1 MNMKEQIRT
10 SLAAQYDVH
19 DKLWLPKGQAPEFGY
34 SDGDDTENRIYSI
47 ISRADDVSLFSP
59 ELKSAQTDWAAR
71 YHLSATRANLLRPI
85 SDILSGSVLEI
96 GSGCGAISRFLGELG
111 GDVLGVE
118 GSARRAAIAASRC
131 RDLPNVNVINEVF
144 DDFSVDS
151 KFNTV
156 TLIGVLEYASIYGK
170 AEDPARAW
178 LKKAYECLEDGG
190 HLVVAIENQLGL
202 KYLAGMPED
211 HLAQAMFGVND
222 LYTKGTA
229 TTYGRVELTSMLRDA
244 GFESVEVAL
253 PFPDYKLPT
262 SVLLPRACDGSYPEF
277 DASAFAR
284 QSVKADAQLIHAPLF
299 SLGQAWGVVGRNELL
314 PDLANSFL
322 LVARKGREP
331 ASWATNGPIAHHFA
345 TERLAAYCKQISFV
359 PEVGRITVRKAL
371 LAGDFHAY
379 ESRPISL
386 DLRDEDYIVGS
397 NHADHFE
404 RIVAAPGWQIADVV
418 AWFREWQEA
427 LHSALREQ
435 GEDVPKDLY
444 SSLAGWTIDAL
455 PRNLMRMP
463 SGELKFIDLEW
474 RWHAGVEFGYLAYR
488 AITVAMVSVSAVG
501 RPADE
506 RHVFIRYVLE
516 DVLRA
521 CQMNLS
527 TADLERY
534 VEMDGLLRKLAY
546 GTSDDFSVAQF
557 ATFQVPILPD
567 VTSLIMG
574 AADQDR
580 ATAAR
585 LQSMTEER
593 ADFEMKYAEHCREQ
607 ERVGAELASTK
618 AVLADRLV
626 ELERRGQRE
635 AQLVQRE
642 SDLLNQLASYE
653 ERLASLQLAN
663 AEVNQ
668 KLSAVLSSKS
678 WRLMAPLRVI
688 RRTATNGSARSVA
701 GRGARF
707 LYRRLPLSVG
717 VKRRIKAA
725 VEGVLRP
732 TMRAGSADVP
742 HVQTDAWGN
751 SQIASTVVPF
761 NDYVDIATTP
771 MVSDEIDVRLIAFYL
786 PQFHPIPENDRW
798 WGRGFTEWT
807 NVAKAKPQYPGHH
820 QPQLPGELG
829 FYDLRIVDVMARQVE
844 LAKLYGI
851 AGFCFHYYWFGGKRL
866 LERPIN
872 QFVQS
877 DIQFPF
883 CICWANENW
892 TRRWD
897 GLDGEVLIGQS
908 HSPEDDLAFIEAL
921 APLVRDP
928 RYIRVN
934 GKPLVI
940 VYRPSVLPDAAAT
953 LERWRTYCRD
963 AGVGEIFMAMVQFD
977 VDDPRIYGFDAA
989 IEFPPHKLARNL
1001 EAINHLVEGL
1011 NPDFSGAVVD
1021 YQAIVDRA
1029 SQVRNEGFNLIRGVF
1044 PSWDNEARKP
1054 GRGYMF
1060 HGATP
1065 ERYRGW
1071 LRQSLEFAR
1080 SNPIEGERMVFVN
1093 AWNEWAEGA
1102 HLEPD
1107 ARFGYS
1113 FLAATR
1119 EALLE
1124 RSGTGDAGHGYSFLS
1139 TTRGACSKRS
1149 DAERIVIVSHDA
1161 HPHGAQYLSLH
1172 IARDLSEVFGLQ
1184 VDIVVLGDGPLLS
1197 KFREVADVHVLSGVS
1212 QNGAE
1217 ALELAERLAAT
1228 SRHAIVNSAAS
1239 GLFSGVLSAAGF
1251 GVASLVH
1258 ELPGVISEYELQ
1270 EHARTMAKSS
1280 RRLLFPSTIVRDGFA
1295 NFASLSE
1302 TSVEI
1307 RPQGTFTRNRWRGV
1321 SDRSTP
1327 RSTLRN
1333 KLGLPTDAEVV
1344 LAVGYADLRKGVD
1357 LLVRAGLEILGRGR
1371 DTHFVWVGHVC
1382 ESIVAELST
1391 EIKDRGFEKNF
1402 HFVGMDFETAD
1413 YYAGADV
1420 YALASREDPFP
1431 SVVLEA
1437 LSVGLPVVAFSGA
1450 GGASDILTRGC
1461 GVMVNDVSPGA
1472 LASGI
1477 IELLDDRDLRAEMG
1491 RIGQDLVEKEFSF
1504 RHYLFAL
1511 LDAVGLPQA
1520 KVSVIVPNYNYAHL
1534 LGDRLRSIDAQT
1546 VPVYELIV
1554 LDDHS
1559 TDDSL
1564 AVLTE
1569 LRSILRTDFSLVE
1582 NAVNS
1587 GSVFKQW
1594 EKGVGLAR
1602 GDLIWIAEADD
1613 SSEPSFLEKVLSP
1626 LQKYP
1631 DVVFSYA
1638 QSKQIGDSGQLL
1650 ADNYL
1655 AYTDDVDSVL
1665 WRGDYIRAGEDEIH
1679 NALAIKNTIPN
1690 VSAVVFRAPQLRDVL
1705 REAAPVIQSFRIAG
1719 DWVAYILLAAKG
1731 QVAYIAEPLNQHR
1744 RHSSSVTIGSRH
1756 MPHLLEVLRVQQLAR
1771 QVSVVPDEVAVRA
1784 WSYSERLFVQL
1795 GLATP
1800 EVPSLDRLK
1809 EAAGYRP

>member
-1 MNMKEQIRT
+1 MKEQIRI
-10 SLAAQYDVH
+10 SLAARYDAH
-19 DKLWLPKGQAPEFGY
+19 DNLWLPKGQAPEFGY

-47 ISRADDVSLFSP
+47 ISHAEDVSLFSP

-85 SDILSGSVLEI
+85 ADILSGSVLEI

-118 GSARRAAIAASRC
+118 GSSRRAATAASRC
-131 RDLPNVNVINEVF
+131 RDLPNVNVVNEVF

-151 KFNTV
+151 KFNAV

-170 AEDPARAW
+170 AKDPARAW

-229 TTYGRVELTSMLRDA
+229 TTYGRVELASMLQDA
-244 GFESVEVAL
+244 GFNSVEVAF

-262 SVLLPRACDGSYPEF
+262 SVLLPRACDGSHPGF

-322 LVARKGREP
+322 MVARKGHGP
-331 ASWATNGPIAHHFA
+331 ASWATGGAIAHHFA

-359 PEVGRITVRKAL
+359 PEDGAIKVRKTL
-371 LAGDFHAY
+371 LAGDPHAY

-386 DLRDEDYIVGS
+386 DLHDEDYIVGS
-397 NHADHFE
+397 NHADRFE
-404 RIVAAPGWQIADVV
+404 RIVAAPGWHIAGVI
-418 AWFREWQEA
+418 AWFREWREA
-427 LHSALREQ
+427 LHAALREQ
-435 GEDVPKDLY
+435 GENVPEDLY
-444 SSLAGWTIDAL
+444 SSLPGWTIDAL

-463 SGELKFIDLEW
+463 SGELRFIDLEW

-488 AITVAMVSVSAVG
+488 AITVAMVSISAVG

-506 RHVFIRYVLE
+506 RHVFIRYLLE
-516 DVLRA
+516 DVLKG
-521 CQMNLS
+521 CQMSLS
-527 TADLERY
+527 TADLDRY

-557 ATFQVPILPD
+557 STFQVPILPD
-567 VTSLIMG
+567 VTSLVMG
-574 AADQDR
+574 SADQDR

-593 ADFEMKYAEHCREQ
+593 AEFEMKYAEHCREQ

-618 AVLADRLV
+618 AVLADRLA
-626 ELERRGQRE
+626 ELDRLAQRE
-635 AQLVQRE
+635 VQLEQHE
-642 SDLLNQLASYE
+642 SDLLGQIASYE

-668 KLSAVLSSKS
+668 KLSAILSSKS
-678 WRLMAPLRVI
+678 WRLMAPLRFI
-688 RRTATNGSARSVA
+688 RRRATIGTARSVA
-701 GRGARF
+701 GRSARF
-707 LYRRLPLSVG
+707 VFRRLPLSVG
-717 VKRRIKAA
+717 VKRRMKAA
-725 VEGVLRP
+725 VERVRHPKAPGGVSANVPDESGGSLR
-732 TMRAGSADVP
+732 ASA
-742 HVQTDAWGN
+742 
-751 SQIASTVVPF
+751 VVPQ

-771 MVSDEIDVRLIAFYL
+771 VAGEEIDVRLIAFYL

-829 FYDLRIVDVMARQVE
+829 FYDLRIIDVMARQVE
-844 LAKLYGI
+844 LAKLYGV

-866 LERPIN
+866 LERPVS

-897 GLDGEVLIGQS
+897 GLDGEILIGQS

-921 APLVRDP
+921 LPLVRDP

-953 LERWRTYCRD
+953 LERWRTYCRN
-963 AGVGEIFMAMVQFD
+963 AGVGEIFLAMVQFD

-1001 EAINHLVEGL
+1001 EAMNQRVEGL
-1011 NPDFSGAVVD
+1011 NPDFSGAVID

-1029 SQVRNEGFNLIRGVF
+1029 SQVKNEGFNLIRGVF

-1071 LRQSLEFAR
+1071 LRQSLDFAR
-1080 SNPIEGERMVFVN
+1080 NNPIEGERIVFVN

-1107 ARFGYS
+1107 ARYGYA

-1124 RSGTGDAGHGYSFLS
+1124 RSSTVCGYSFLA
-1139 TTRGACSKRS
+1139 TTREAHPKRS
-1149 DAERIVIVSHDA
+1149 HAERVVIVSHDA

-1184 VDIVVLGDGPLLS
+1184 VDIVVLGDGSLLS
-1197 KFREVADVHVLSGVS
+1197 RFREVADVHVLSGVS

-1217 ALELAERLAAT
+1217 ARELAERLAAT

-1239 GLFSGVLSAAGF
+1239 GLFSGVLAAAGF
-1251 GVASLVH
+1251 EVASLVH
-1258 ELPGVISEYELQ
+1258 ELPGVISEYGLQ
-1270 EHARTMAKSS
+1270 EHARTMATSS
-1280 RRLLFPSTIVRDGFA
+1280 RRLLFPANVVRDGFE
-1295 NFASLSE
+1295 NFASLNG

-1321 SDRSTP
+1321 SDRSNP
-1327 RSTLRN
+1327 RRALRD
-1333 KLGLPTDAEVV
+1333 KLGLAANAEVV

-1357 LLVRAGLEILGRGR
+1357 LLVRAGLDMLERGR
-1371 DTHFVWVGHVC
+1371 DTHFIWVGHVC
-1382 ESIVAELST
+1382 GPIVAELST
-1391 EIKDRGFEKNF
+1391 EIKARGFEKNF

-1450 GGASDILTRGC
+1450 GGACDILRRGC
-1461 GVMVNDVSPGA
+1461 GVTVDEVSPAA

-1477 IELLDDRDLRAEMG
+1477 IELLDNGELRARMG
-1491 RIGQDLVEKEFSF
+1491 RVGQDLVEKEFSF

-1520 KVSVIVPNYNYAHL
+1520 KVSAIVPNYNYGYL
-1534 LGDRLRSIDAQT
+1534 LGERLRSIDAQT

-1554 LDDHS
+1554 LDDRS
-1559 TDDSL
+1559 TDESL
-1564 AVLTE
+1564 AVLDE
-1569 LRSILRTDFSLVE
+1569 LRASLRTDFSLVQ
-1582 NAVNS
+1582 NTVNS

-1594 EKGVGLAR
+1594 KKGVELAR

-1613 SSEPSFLEKVLSP
+1613 SCEPAFLEEVLSP
-1626 LQKYP
+1626 LQEHP

-1638 QSKQIGDSGQLL
+1638 QSKQIGDNGQLL
-1650 ADNYL
+1650 ADNYF
-1655 AYTDDVDSVL
+1655 AYTDDVDSAL
-1665 WRGDYIRAGEDEIH
+1665 WRGDYVRAGGEEIR

-1690 VSAVVFRAPQLRDVL
+1690 VSAVVFRAPPLRQVLRD
-1705 REAAPVIQSFRIAG
+1705 AAPVIQSFRIAG
-1719 DWVAYILLAAKG
+1719 DWVAYLLLAAKG
-1731 QVAYIAEPLNQHR
+1731 QVAYVAEPLNRHR
-1744 RHSSSVTIGSRH
+1744 RHSSSVTIGSSH
-1756 MPHLLEVLRVQQLAR
+1756 MPHLLEVLRVQRLAR
-1771 QVSVVPDEVAVRA
+1771 QIFGVPDEVAMRA
-1784 WSYSERLFVQL
+1784 WRYAESLFVQL

-1800 EVPSLDRLK
+1800 EVPSLDRLV
-1809 EAAGYRP
+1809 EAAEYRP